1 MATQTVPHVAELS
14 KFAVFVPVA
23 TPAAPKPITQLDLET
38 LICLRNALKRREQE
52 FARFEADLKARLEA
66 GAEVEEG
73 VHVADLKESFRRNV
87 AWKEVAAQLADQLY
101 GAGRGA
107 AYCAETLDAAV
118 PARSIS
124 LQVA

>member
-1 MATQTVPHVAELS
+1 MATQTVSHPQL
-14 KFAVFVPVA
+14 KFAVAVPIA

-52 FARFEADLKARLEA
+52 FSRLEADLKSRLEA

-73 VHVADLKESFRRNV
+73 VHVADLKESFRRTV
-87 AWKEVAAQLADQLY
+87 AWKEVAEQLADQLY
-101 GAGRGA
+101 GAGHGT
-107 AYCAETLDAAV
+107 AYCGQVLDDTT
-118 PARSIS
+118 PARSVS